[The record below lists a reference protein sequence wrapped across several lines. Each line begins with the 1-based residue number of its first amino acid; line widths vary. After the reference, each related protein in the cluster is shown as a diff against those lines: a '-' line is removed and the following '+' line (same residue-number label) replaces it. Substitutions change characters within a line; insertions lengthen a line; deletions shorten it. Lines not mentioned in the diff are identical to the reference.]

1 MYSLFALLFK
11 KSYWQMML
19 RASTWLEAWSSLRR
33 VHKDSRARRQLRHF
47 LWLLT
52 IPILC
57 FAYLCLVAGTRAF
70 YVVPFI
76 FLIIWLRNRHR
87 RKNSATLHVTP
98 QPPPIHRVLTEED
111 RRALRTRFAD
121 LALLLAVLLDR
132 AGSET
137 YLRDKVL
144 PEGVEVVSRRIHI
157 DLLKSR
163 NLWDTLAP
171 PDREA
176 IMMPDGAWSPSH
188 VNIVVNRCFEPFRLL
203 RWILRFDFRL
213 PVVGKQLRFDYHSAN
228 ELIRNPARLL
238 APADNLAGQLTLQ
251 SDLETARD
259 AARQFLLRCY
269 AEEVARGYIVPDQEE
284 TTQWANSVSSS
295 MGGKQSV
302 DFLLEENLV
311 SEATRNQLEWATH
324 LSRLRLHFLNWILS
338 IEDQPDQS
346 LEFACFPSASQ
357 ETEEAPQAA
366 AQPTA

>member
-11 KSYWQMML
+11 KSYWQTIL
-19 RASTWLEAWSSLRR
+19 RATTWLEAWRSLKR
-33 VHKDSRARRQLRHF
+33 VHKDSRARKYLGHL
-47 LWLLT
+47 LWLLI
-52 IPILC
+52 IPVLC
-57 FAYLCLVAGTRAF
+57 FAYLCLVAGTRAL
-70 YVVPFI
+70 YVVPVI

-87 RKNSATLHVTP
+87 RKHSAPLHITP
-98 QPPPIHRVLTEED
+98 QPAPIHRTLTKED
-111 RRALRTRFAD
+111 RRALRTRFTD

-163 NLWDTLAP
+163 DLWDTLAP

-176 IMMPDGAWSPSH
+176 IMMPDGAWSRTQ

-203 RWILRFDFRL
+203 RWVLRFDFHL
-213 PVVGKQLRFDYHSAN
+213 PLVGKQLRFDYHSAN
-228 ELIRNPARLL
+228 ELLRNPAKLF
-238 APADNLAGQLTLQ
+238 APNDQITDQ
-251 SDLETARD
+251 SSVETARD

-269 AEEVARGYIVPDQEE
+269 AEEVARGYTVPAEEE
-284 TTQWANSVSSS
+284 TTQWANNVSNS
-295 MGGKQSV
+295 MSGKQSV

-311 SEATRNQLEWATH
+311 SEATRDQLEWATH
-324 LSRLRLHFLNWILS
+324 LSRTRLHFLNWILS
-338 IEDQPDQS
+338 IEDRPDPPR
-346 LEFACFPSASQ
+346 LEFACFQPLLR

-366 AQPTA
+366 TQPTA